1 MHKGSTSDVIS
12 LSTDGRCCL
21 HPGVRFHFY
30 TTHTPCGDASIFP
43 KSTTVPHTTSVPDVT
58 TEQVNTTTL
67 DTGSSAKRGLEL
79 DDIRDCV
86 LYKKPRQLPERSLDV
101 NTCEARSRGERSRER
116 SRDSDSGDS
125 KDSVHV
131 CDGEIDRTGAKCV
144 EGKIQDPP
152 GDRKNYHTLGALCTK
167 PGESFFHGKLFN
179 KHGKLS

>member
-1 MHKGSTSDVIS
+1 MHKGSPSEVIS
-12 LSTDGRCCL
+12 LSTDGRCSL

-58 TEQVNTTTL
+58 TEQVNTSTL
-67 DTGSSAKRGLEL
+67 DIGNITKRALQL

-86 LYKKPRQLPERSLDV
+86 PYKKPRKSPERSRDV
-101 NTCEARSRGERSRER
+101 NTCDARSRGERSRER

-125 KDSVHV
+125 KDSEHV
-131 CDGEIDRTGAKCV
+131 CDGDVHRTGAKCV
-144 EGKIQDPP
+144 VGKIQDPH
-152 GDRKNYHTLGALCTK
+152 GDGKNYHTLGALRTK
-167 PGESFFHGKLFN
+167 PGKSFFHGKLCN